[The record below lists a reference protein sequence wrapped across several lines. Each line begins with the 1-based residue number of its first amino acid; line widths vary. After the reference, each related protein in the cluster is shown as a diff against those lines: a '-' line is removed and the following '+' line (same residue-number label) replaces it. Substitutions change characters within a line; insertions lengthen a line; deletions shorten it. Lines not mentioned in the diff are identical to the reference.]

1 MFLSFI
7 QSTVKALSILFRDG
21 ERVVTDGERVV
32 TDIEVRASWFGIWK
46 ECDQAAA
53 INIEDRVHRIQST

>member
-7 QSTVKALSILFRDG
+7 QSTVKALSILFRHG
-21 ERVVTDGERVV
+21 KRVVTDV
-32 TDIEVRASWFGIWK
+32 EVRASWFGIWK

-53 INIEDRVHRIQST
+53 VSIEDRFHWIQST

>member
-7 QSTVKALSILFRDG
+7 QSIVKALNILFRDG
-21 ERVVTDGERVV
+21 KRVVTDV
-32 TDIEVRASWFGIWK
+32 EVKASWFGIWK

-53 INIEDRVHRIQST
+53 VNIEDRVRWIQST

>member
-1 MFLSFI
+1 MFLSFS

-21 ERVVTDGERVV
+21 KHVVTDV
-32 TDIEVRASWFGIWK
+32 EVRASWFGIWK

-53 INIEDRVHRIQST
+53 INIEDRVHWIQST

>member
-21 ERVVTDGERVV
+21 KRVVTDV
-32 TDIEVRASWFGIWK
+32 DLRASWFGIWE
-46 ECDQAAA
+46 ECDQVAA
-53 INIEDRVHRIQST
+53 INTEDRVRWIQST

>member
-7 QSTVKALSILFRDG
+7 QSTVKGLSILFRDG
-21 ERVVTDGERVV
+21 KCVVTDV
-32 TDIEVRASWFGIWK
+32 EVKASRFGIWK

-53 INIEDRVHRIQST
+53 INIEDRVRWIQGT